1 MWQQGFPLF
10 CIFRPLK
17 KKKKVGRSHFFELG
31 KFGARVMA
39 WFTLKQLRF
48 RAFLSPLRI
57 LLPAAQ
63 SRIGQ
68 LQELIM
74 HGLKYPIYRRDRIA
88 SISPCG
94 IGVAGRFTH

>member
-1 MWQQGFPLF
+1 MNSVLSKEHSNVAARVSPL
-10 CIFRPLK
+10 LYLQATQ

-57 LLPAAQ
+57 LLPLLSQ
-63 SRIGQ
+63 G
-68 LQELIM
+68 
-74 HGLKYPIYRRDRIA
+74 
-88 SISPCG
+88 
-94 IGVAGRFTH
+94 